1 MALSSFGRGRDGS
14 IDSPTPT
21 PSSSS
26 KAATPAPSS
35 APGGLSAFIDQGSE
49 FEGKLSFKDTVRIDG
64 RFKGEI
70 SSDNTLIVGETG
82 EIEAA
87 IHSHSV
93 VVSGNVTGDIFACE
107 RVVLHK
113 TASVAGNIET
123 PSLMVE
129 EGASLNGQVKMTG
142 RGSQSSG
149 APLKSIPGGGNGSK
163 ESSKEAPKA
172 EGSKDEKSK
181 G

>member
-14 IDSPTPT
+14 VDTPT
-21 PSSSS
+21 PSP
-26 KAATPAPSS
+26 ATPAPSS

-93 VVSGNVTGDIFACE
+93 VVSGTVIGDVFASQ

-113 TASVAGNIET
+113 TASVEGNIET
-123 PSLMVE
+123 PSLMIE

-142 RGSQSSG
+142 SSGSG
-149 APLKSIPGGGNGSK
+149 APLKAIPGGSQKDTGK
-163 ESSKEAPKA
+163 DAPKSDA
-172 EGSKDEKSK
+172 SK
-181 G
+181 GKDDEPKG

>member
-1 MALSSFGRGRDGS
+1 MALSSFGRGREGS
-14 IDSPTPT
+14 VDSPTPN
-21 PSSSS
+21 
-26 KAATPAPSS
+26 AAPPAPAS

-64 RFKGEI
+64 SFKGEI

-82 EIEAA
+82 QIEAA

-93 VVSGNVTGDIFACE
+93 VVSGTVVGDIFATE

-113 TASVAGNIET
+113 TGSVEGNVET

-129 EGASLNGQVKMTG
+129 DGASINGVVKMCG
-142 RGSQSSG
+142 RGTKASG
-149 APLKSIPGGGNGSK
+149 APLKAIPGGGNGSK
-163 ESSKEAPKA
+163 DTPKA
-172 EGSKDEKSK
+172 DGGKDDKPK

>member
-14 IDSPTPT
+14 VDSPTPS
-21 PSSSS
+21 PSS
-26 KAATPAPSS
+26 KAATSAPSS

-82 EIEAA
+82 DIEAE

-93 VVSGNVTGDIFACE
+93 VVSGSVSGDIFASE

-113 TASVAGNIET
+113 TASVDGNVET

-129 EGASLNGQVKMTG
+129 DGASLNGQVKMTG
-142 RGSQSSG
+142 RGTQSSS

-163 ESSKEAPKA
+163 DASKDAPKD
-172 EGSKDEKSK
+172 EGSKDDKAK
-181 G
+181 N